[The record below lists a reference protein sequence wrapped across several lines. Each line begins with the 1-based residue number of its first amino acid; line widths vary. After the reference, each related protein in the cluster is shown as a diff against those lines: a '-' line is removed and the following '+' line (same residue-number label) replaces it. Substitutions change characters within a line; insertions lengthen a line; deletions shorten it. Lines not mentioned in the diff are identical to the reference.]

1 MEEKIE
7 NIVKTIEES
16 FNKLNTSVEQ
26 LQKAENI
33 ASSSVVTTSTLITE
47 FESSI
52 KTIEK
57 LVKVDFANEYNKV
70 VKINKDLIARIDKID
85 FDKKFN
91 DTNKKIDD
99 KNFDE
104 DFKSIFDFVS
114 ANNEILD
121 SLQLAVIPDGFTNVI
136 TAIAN
141 KNFDTKFDAVK
152 TQITN
157 KNFDN
162 KFSELT
168 KVISNKNFNINFQ
181 SIEEKI
187 RDKNFDNKF
196 KSVEQKILEK
206 NFDPKF
212 QLIQDNFETL
222 AKENRQLK
230 NLIYIVFALI
240 LISAISTIFLPK
252 II

>member
-1 MEEKIE
+1 MSEKIE
-7 NIVKTIEES
+7 QIISNIEES

-33 ASSSVVTTSTLITE
+33 ASSSAVTTSTLITE

-121 SLQLAVIPDGFTNVI
+121 SFQLAVIPDGFTNVI

-141 KNFDTKFDAVK
+141 KNFD
-152 TQITN
+152 
-157 KNFDN
+157 
-162 KFSELT
+162 
-168 KVISNKNFNINFQ
+168 
-181 SIEEKI
+181 
-187 RDKNFDNKF
+187 NKF
-196 KSVEQKILEK
+196 KSVEQKILDK

-212 QLIQDNFETL
+212 QSIQDNFETL
-222 AKENRQLK
+222 AKDNRQLK
-230 NLIYIVFALI
+230 NLIYIVIAFI
-240 LISAISTIFLPK
+240 LISAIAAIFLPK

>member
-1 MEEKIE
+1 MENRIE
-7 NIVKTIEES
+7 QIISNIDKS

-33 ASSSVVTTSTLITE
+33 ASSSVLTASTLITE
-47 FESSI
+47 FKTSI
-52 KTIEK
+52 EVIEN
-57 LVKVDFANEYNKV
+57 LVKNDFANEYNKV
-70 VKINKDLIARIDKID
+70 VKINKDLFARIDKID

-114 ANNEILD
+114 ANNDILD
-121 SLQLAVIPDGFTNVI
+121 SFQLRVIPDGFTNVI

-162 KFSELT
+162 KF
-168 KVISNKNFNINFQ
+168 
-181 SIEEKI
+181 
-187 RDKNFDNKF
+187 
-196 KSVEQKILEK
+196 KSVE
-206 NFDPKF
+206 D
-212 QLIQDNFETL
+212 QLVNQS
-222 AKENRQLK
+222 KEIRHLK
-230 NLIYIVFALI
+230 KLIYIVFALI
-240 LISAISTIFLPK
+240 IICAIYTIFIPK